1 MSDIYITGNEMF
13 LQPKLRFD
21 DLVLEKSVYDIAVI
35 TNHVR

>member
-1 MSDIYITGNEMF
+1 MF

-35 TNHVR
+35 TNHVRWKLVQQKDN